1 MVGCMLGRVWKMGGV
16 FFKGGSNIFT
26 GEKDAW
32 IKKRLIEGQG
42 WYIESAVGVEL
53 IPVLGPSVW
62 SPKVV
67 QAKKPW

>member
-16 FFKGGSNIFT
+16 FFKGGSNIHR
-26 GEKDAW
+26 GKGHLD
-32 IKKRLIEGQG
+32 KKKLIEGQG
-42 WYIESAVGVEL
+42 WYIESAVGVEV

-62 SPKVV
+62 SPRVV